1 MRTIILIAA
10 ALLIQQQ
17 AFAGVGFCRNR
28 VDLVC
33 EAKYNKPDGSSVAGP
48 TALGRV
54 YDRMNY
60 LFSPVDCQG
69 SIVLNTYAG
78 QFTAEYKDYEGTV
91 TAYFEPTEGKKRLV
105 ILADPIDLDV
115 KTSATVTNLS
125 DERYDSLTFT
135 CYTQVNYQYRY
146 RHNPNE

>member
-1 MRTIILIAA
+1 MRTFILIAA

-17 AFAGVGFCRNR
+17 ANAAVGICDNR

-33 EAKYNKPDGSSVAGP
+33 EAKFNKPDGASVSGP

-54 YDRMNY
+54 YDQTNA
-60 LFSPVDCQG
+60 LFAPVDCQG
-69 SIVLNTYAG
+69 SIVLDTYAG
-78 QFTAEYKDYEGTV
+78 QFTASYKDYEGIV
-91 TAYFEPTEGKKRLV
+91 TAYFEPIEGKKRLV
-105 ILADPIDLDV
+105 ILADPIDLAT
-115 KTSATVTNLS
+115 KTSVTVTNLS